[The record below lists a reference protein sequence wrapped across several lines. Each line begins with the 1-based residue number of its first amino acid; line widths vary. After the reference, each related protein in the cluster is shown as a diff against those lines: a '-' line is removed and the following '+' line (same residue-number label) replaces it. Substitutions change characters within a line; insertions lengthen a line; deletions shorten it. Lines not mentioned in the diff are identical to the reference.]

1 MPIERCD
8 VTEVLCKSPEPHE
21 TCAQSTGVLGSSTSH
36 LSHDNHRA
44 RQRHMRECIPRKAR
58 AGAFVTHHPAW
69 AGHHTGE
76 SRSTHYTR
84 AHHGGKAV
92 LHFDSDELA
101 HVFFLRFW
109 NVYLFFCGVVLLLFL
124 LLVGRLLPSL
134 SGSASLLGEW
144 QPPAQRG
151 RRRMA
156 NPNTKKQANHKKEG
170 QPRSQEGRFTPTATP
185 PKRREEAPPPK
196 RTRGGNQQS
205 SNTKLPWVVL
215 HSHSSPVWC
224 RSSVLG
230 GVACFHPTFVLVV
243 LLSCSSL
250 GDKTRNHHKERRP
263 KRRWKLRRK
272 KNQENKETN
281 TSTVFSNQRKVAD

>member
-36 LSHDNHRA
+36 LSHDDHRA

-101 HVFFLRFW
+101 HVFFTILER
-109 NVYLFFCGVVLLLFL
+109 LPLFL
-124 LLVGRLLPSL
+124 RCGAASLPPPGGSAFAFPLGVGLPS
-134 SGSASLLGEW
+134 W
-144 QPPAQRG
+144 
-151 RRRMA
+151 RMA
-156 NPNTKKQANHKKEG
+156 TPSPKRKEKDG
-170 QPRSQEGRFTPTATP
+170 QPQHQEASKPQEGRPTAIPRRKVSPTATP

-196 RTRGGNQQS
+196 RTRGGNLQS

-272 KNQENKETN
+272 KNHENKETN